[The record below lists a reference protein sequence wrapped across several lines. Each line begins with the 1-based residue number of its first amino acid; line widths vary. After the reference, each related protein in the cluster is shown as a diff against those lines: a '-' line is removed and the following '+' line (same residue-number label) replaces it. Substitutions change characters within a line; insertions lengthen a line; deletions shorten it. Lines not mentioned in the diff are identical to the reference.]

1 MTIDLYTWKTPNG
14 RKVSIALEELELPY
28 RAHAI
33 DIGKGDQFAPEFIE
47 ISPNNK
53 IPAIV
58 DPEGP
63 DGQPISIFESGA
75 ILLYL
80 AQKTGRLMPS
90 DRRAYW
96 RAMEWIM
103 WQMGNFGPFLGQVH
117 HFKRFAPEKIPYAI
131 DRYYNE
137 ARRLYGVLDRQLEK
151 QPFAAGESYSIAD
164 ILIFPW
170 AARHNWQE
178 IDLGDFPALEAWY
191 RKLEARPAVVRG
203 MAVPA

>member
-14 RKVSIALEELELPY
+14 RKVSIALEELALPY
-28 RAHAI
+28 RVHPI
-33 DIGKGDQFAPEFIE
+33 DIGKGEQFAPDFLE
-47 ISPNNK
+47 ISPSNK

-63 DGQPISIFESGA
+63 DGRPISIFESGA

-90 DRRAYW
+90 DPRAYW

-131 DRYYNE
+131 DRYYAE
-137 ARRLYGVLDRQLEK
+137 ALRLYGVLDRQLEK
-151 QPFAAGESYSIAD
+151 QPFAAGENYSIAD